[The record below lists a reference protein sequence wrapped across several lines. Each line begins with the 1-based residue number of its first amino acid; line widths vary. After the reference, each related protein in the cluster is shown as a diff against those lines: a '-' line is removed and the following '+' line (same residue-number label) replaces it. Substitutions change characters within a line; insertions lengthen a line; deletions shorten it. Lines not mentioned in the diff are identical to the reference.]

1 VKRVI
6 LRQFLPCLD
15 LRLGRHVHHDSES
28 RRYAFDVSGLSVAAV
43 RHTRHVPVFD
53 QGNLG
58 SCFPPGTRVRIAD
71 GSERPIEDVR
81 LGECVVTAEGRTGRV
96 VRTLLRDE
104 DSGLVRLK
112 LWGHTHLRMT
122 REHPVLTARGYIKAA
137 ELRIGD
143 EVAMPKYISGT
154 NEAVVV
160 ADHVTQPSHRLV
172 RGNRWQG
179 LPGRRGL
186 NATAHQMPEKIQ
198 LDENFGRVIGL
209 FLAEGNCDSG
219 KVNWSFHI
227 NETDTLVAELV
238 ERLSVYGISAH
249 VRPLPIHKGCKV
261 IVHGTGWTRLLS
273 SLCGNGSGLKRLHP
287 DLAGGPREFLAAVL
301 SGWLDGDGT
310 TRKDGSPEGVSISQ
324 DLIMGMYDIAQALGR
339 HPVVATQA
347 PITNSAAK
355 TRRPRWTL
363 TMAPGMGRCRQDD
376 THVWRKVRALEIEDY
391 VGPVYDLTVEGDHS
405 YVAEGVGVHNCTGNA
420 AVGCLATGPFYG
432 TLTNPV
438 YSEDEAGAVACYS
451 AATRIDGYGGEYPP
465 TDTGSDGLTVA
476 KVLQQAGEISGY
488 QHTFSLDDALK
499 ALQTVPLITGVDW
512 FDDMFNPSSE
522 GLLSAS
528 GQYAG
533 GHEIVVDEYDPVRG
547 WVGFTN
553 SWGAGWGVAGRF
565 YLQAEDWG
573 RLLAQQGDVTVFVPA
588 NQPAPQP
595 TPEPGGQADVALATA
610 ARPWV
615 NQRHVGGNKVM
626 ANKLKAWLVDRG
638 L

>member
-28 RRYAFDVSGLSVAAV
+28 RRYAFPTAGLSIAAV
-43 RHTRHVPVFD
+43 RHQRHVPIFD
-53 QGNLG
+53 QGQLG
-58 SCFPPGTRVRIAD
+58 S
-71 GSERPIEDVR
+71 
-81 LGECVVTAEGRTGRV
+81 
-96 VRTLLRDE
+96 
-104 DSGLVRLK
+104 
-112 LWGHTHLRMT
+112 
-122 REHPVLTARGYIKAA
+122 
-137 ELRIGD
+137 
-143 EVAMPKYISGT
+143 
-154 NEAVVV
+154 
-160 ADHVTQPSHRLV
+160 
-172 RGNRWQG
+172 
-179 LPGRRGL
+179 
-186 NATAHQMPEKIQ
+186 
-198 LDENFGRVIGL
+198 
-209 FLAEGNCDSG
+209 
-219 KVNWSFHI
+219 
-227 NETDTLVAELV
+227 
-238 ERLSVYGISAH
+238 
-249 VRPLPIHKGCKV
+249 
-261 IVHGTGWTRLLS
+261 
-273 SLCGNGSGLKRLHP
+273 
-287 DLAGGPREFLAAVL
+287 
-301 SGWLDGDGT
+301 
-310 TRKDGSPEGVSISQ
+310 
-324 DLIMGMYDIAQALGR
+324 
-339 HPVVATQA
+339 
-347 PITNSAAK
+347 
-355 TRRPRWTL
+355 
-363 TMAPGMGRCRQDD
+363 
-376 THVWRKVRALEIEDY
+376 
-391 VGPVYDLTVEGDHS
+391 
-405 YVAEGVGVHNCTGNA
+405 CTGNA

-476 KVLQQAGEISGY
+476 KVLQQAGEIAGY

-512 FDDMFNPSSE
+512 YADMFNPSSE
-522 GLLSAS
+522 GLLSVS

-553 SWGAGWGVAGRF
+553 SWGAGWGAGGRF

-588 NQPAPQP
+588 TQPAPQP
-595 TPEPGGQADVALATA
+595 TPEPGGQADAALAKA